1 MWRPLLLAALLVARP
16 AAGAPCDEAGF
27 PGAVCEVARARMV
40 SLCVPRRLEVS
51 IDRKLGRIQ
60 RMLAAGN
67 RFINAGEDMQATYQ
81 LTRATLK
88 LGALRDRV
96 ARFRS
101 PMGPKPACRA
111 AVDAFLAGLSARL
124 VAIGDGP
131 MGLTTTTVVP
141 PSTATSAT
149 SSTSSTTTTSTTT
162 TTSVPA
168 CGNGRLDRFEQCDG
182 TNLFGR
188 TCLTLGFHGGTL
200 GCRPDCIF
208 DVRACRR

>member
-1 MWRPLLLAALLVARP
+1 MA
-16 AAGAPCDEAGF
+16 
-27 PGAVCEVARARMV
+27 

-60 RMLAAGN
+60 RILAAGN
-67 RFINAGEDMQATYQ
+67 RFVNAGEDMQATYQ
-81 LTRATLK
+81 LTRASLK

-101 PMGPKPACRA
+101 PTGPKPECRA
-111 AVDAFLAGLSARL
+111 AVDALLGQLSARV
-124 VAIGDGP
+124 VAIGQGP
-131 MGLTTTTVVP
+131 MGLTTTTVVT
-141 PSTATSAT
+141 PSTATST
-149 SSTSSTTTTSTTT
+149 TTSTSSSTTTSTTT

>member
-1 MWRPLLLAALLVARP
+1 MWPSLLLAALLAASP
-16 AAGAPCDEAGF
+16 AAGQPCDEAGF
-27 PGAVCEVARARMV
+27 PGAVCEVAHARMTP
-40 SLCVPRRLEVS
+40 LCVPRRLEVS

-60 RMLAAGN
+60 RILAAGN
-67 RFINAGEDMQATYQ
+67 RFVNAGEDMQANYQ
-81 LTRATLK
+81 LTRASLK

-101 PMGPKPACRA
+101 PGGPKPACRA
-111 AVDAFLAGLSARL
+111 AVDAFLADLSARV
-124 VAIGDGP
+124 VAVAQGV
-131 MGLTTTTVVP
+131 TTTTVVP
-141 PSTATSAT
+141 PSTVTSTT
-149 SSTSSTTTTSTTT
+149 SSTSTSTTTSTTT
-162 TTSVPA
+162 TSTAPL